1 MLAVPLVAVVVL
13 DEGGVVSVNEDFD
26 FDQGCPFFIF
36 LSRAFFKIMVS
47 FLRLKFSTLLMSTN
61 FFDVGGTF

>member
-1 MLAVPLVAVVVL
+1 M
-13 DEGGVVSVNEDFD
+13 SVNEDFD

-47 FLRLKFSTLLMSTN
+47 FLRLKFSTLLISTN